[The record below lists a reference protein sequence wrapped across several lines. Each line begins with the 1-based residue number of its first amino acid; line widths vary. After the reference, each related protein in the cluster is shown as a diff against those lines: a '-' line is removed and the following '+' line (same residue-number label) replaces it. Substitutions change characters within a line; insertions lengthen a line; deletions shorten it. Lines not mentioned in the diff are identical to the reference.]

1 MNPWFMALTI
11 SAILLGAAIL
21 FFSITR
27 IFALLRDSE
36 VTRLPAVSQGE
47 VTFDEA
53 GTYVL
58 HIEQPRL
65 NTALLNAQ
73 FVLRDPARSADVRS
87 SPVIFRTTT
96 SGFSTASLSIRQ
108 FEIEHPGVYRLFV
121 SGIDP
126 AGDLSRIQLVFT
138 RPYAAKLFVLI
149 VCIVLGGGC
158 LIGGLVFSALQYVGK
173 V

>member
-1 MNPWFMALTI
+1 MTGPGRRSVSRARLKRRNSQSTVEKHAMNPWFMALTI

-58 HIEQPRL
+58 PSERPPL

-73 FVLRDPARSADVRS
+73 VPLPDP
-87 SPVIFRTTT
+87 SP
-96 SGFSTASLSIRQ
+96 TAAS
-108 FEIEHPGVYRLFV
+108 V
-121 SGIDP
+121 
-126 AGDLSRIQLVFT
+126 
-138 RPYAAKLFVLI
+138 
-149 VCIVLGGGC
+149 
-158 LIGGLVFSALQYVGK
+158 
-173 V
+173 